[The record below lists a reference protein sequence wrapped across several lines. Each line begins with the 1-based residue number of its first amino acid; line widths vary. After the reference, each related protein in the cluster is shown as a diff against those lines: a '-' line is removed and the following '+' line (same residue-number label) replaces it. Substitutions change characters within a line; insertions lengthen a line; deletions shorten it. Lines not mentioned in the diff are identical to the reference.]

1 MVNKREKIDEMEL
14 GAELYLKG
22 LKKSKQAQT
31 TKDMIDTPQEL
42 MIPLKKP
49 SEDILESI
57 K

>member
-1 MVNKREKIDEMEL
+1 MITKRKEIDEMEL

-49 SEDILESI
+49 SVDILESI

>member
-1 MVNKREKIDEMEL
+1 MEL

-42 MIPLKKP
+42 MISMKNQSK
-49 SEDILESI
+49 DNLESV
-57 K
+57 KKLPRYV

>member
-1 MVNKREKIDEMEL
+1 MITKREKIDEMEL

-31 TKDMIDTPQEL
+31 TKDLIDTPQEL

-49 SEDILESI
+49 SVNILESL

>member
-1 MVNKREKIDEMEL
+1 MITKREEMDEMEL

-49 SEDILESI
+49 SEDIL
-57 K
+57 